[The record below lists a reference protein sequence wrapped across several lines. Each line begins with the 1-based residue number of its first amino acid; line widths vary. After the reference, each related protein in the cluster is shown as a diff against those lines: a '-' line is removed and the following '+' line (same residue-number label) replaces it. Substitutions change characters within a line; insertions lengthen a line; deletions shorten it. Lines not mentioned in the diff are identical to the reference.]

1 MLGKKLLA
9 ACSILTLM
17 FGMSSI
23 AQDVPAP
30 VLHFDA
36 SNNPAHPDAWTN
48 LGTAGGEVERVG
60 DVQFEPAG
68 GDGPARY
75 TPMEQGAVFNS
86 EDADPTVHL
95 EDWTIEMHCKNN
107 GPMFGGEE
115 QLFVISA
122 IPMQLVQAIRAWI
135 DSDWIEV
142 GNGRIGV
149 IIKGEDTDQEFAPSN
164 TANMEIGL
172 EEWHWIAMVYNDDA
186 GTFEGYLD
194 GELVDQKDT
203 SQDFE
208 PKLEMAIVRIFAG
221 DGIGRNFNGSVSIF
235 RVYDEALSADQISP
249 NATATAVEPTSKLAI
264 TWGSVKTSY

>member
-68 GDGPARY
+68 ADGPARY

-149 IIKGEDTDQEFAPSN
+149 IIKGEDTDQEFAPSK

-249 NATATAVEPTSKLAI
+249 NFRAVEPTSKLAI
-264 TWGSVKTSY
+264 TWGSVKTRS

>member
-68 GDGPARY
+68 ADGPARY

-149 IIKGEDTDQEFAPSN
+149 IIKGEDTDQEFAPSK

>member
-30 VLHFDA
+30 VLYFDA

-60 DVQFEPAG
+60 NVQFEPAG
-68 GDGPARY
+68 DDGPARY
-75 TPMEQGAVFNS
+75 TSMEIGGVFNS
-86 EDADPTVHL
+86 EDGDPTVHL
-95 EDWTIEMHCKNN
+95 EDWTIEMYCKNN
-107 GPMFGGEE
+107 GPMYGAEE
-115 QLFVISA
+115 QLFAISA
-122 IPMQLVQAIRAWI
+122 VPMQLVQSIRSWI

-142 GNGRIGV
+142 GNGRIGL
-149 IIKGEDTDQEFAPSN
+149 IIKGEDTDQELAPSN
-164 TANMEIGL
+164 TSNMEIGQK
-172 EEWHWIAMVYNDDA
+172 EWHWIAIVYNDDA
-186 GTFEGYLD
+186 GTYEGYLD

-208 PKLEMAIVRIFAG
+208 PKLEMSIIRIFAG
-221 DGIGRNFNGSVSIF
+221 DTIERNFNGSASVL
-235 RVYDEALSADQISP
+235 RVYDMALSAEQISP
-249 NATATAVEPTSKLAI
+249 NAAAVEPTSKLAI